1 MIVLRFFPFLT
12 LFGVSLHRNLLAA
25 QVLLCVAA
33 AMQCPEC
40 GRRREPFGYPSHVMG
55 CSMVEFD
62 GPAPEAEMAQAVR
75 FLDLQERAMN
85 RVDRVFQRWTR
96 LSMSKL
102 FLTFAQARQATMQQ
116 VITALV
122 QPRP

>member
-1 MIVLRFFPFLT
+1 
-12 LFGVSLHRNLLAA
+12 
-25 QVLLCVAA
+25 
-33 AMQCPEC
+33 
-40 GRRREPFGYPSHVMG
+40 MG
-55 CSMVEFD
+55 CSMVESD